1 MAYPHSNCRAE
12 VAVKTVK
19 RLLIDNTGP
28 SGTLDTD
35 AFHRAM
41 LQYRNT
47 PDKETGI
54 SPAQCIFGR
63 PIRDF
68 VPVHPGR
75 YEPHPTW
82 KETLLAR
89 EEALRNR
96 HMKMAE
102 RLTEHT
108 RRLPP
113 LKVGDKVRI
122 QNQTGPHPTKW
133 DKTGTVIE
141 VRQYDQYIVKVDGS
155 GRATLRNRKFLRK
168 YTPAI
173 SPRKPTSRHIN
184 QSKPEPSTG
193 PSQSTQEENRPPP
206 MKLANAPQPEDIPR
220 PAEQAHVPQQEDQLP
235 PIGPAHGAQQEDQ
248 PPPIEAAHGP
258 QQEDQPPPVEP
269 AHSPQPPPI
278 IPGHDPQAK
287 IPMALKR
294 LASHNSLGRSEAQLP
309 LRTTRS
315 ATRNTI

>member
-68 VPVHPGR
+68 VPIHPGR

-102 RLTEHT
+102 RLTE
-108 RRLPP
+108 RA
-113 LKVGDKVRI
+113 
-122 QNQTGPHPTKW
+122 GP
-133 DKTGTVIE
+133 E
-141 VRQYDQYIVKVDGS
+141 R
-155 GRATLRNRKFLRK
+155 
-168 YTPAI
+168 
-173 SPRKPTSRHIN
+173 
-184 QSKPEPSTG
+184 
-193 PSQSTQEENRPPP
+193 
-206 MKLANAPQPEDIPR
+206 
-220 PAEQAHVPQQEDQLP
+220 
-235 PIGPAHGAQQEDQ
+235 
-248 PPPIEAAHGP
+248 
-258 QQEDQPPPVEP
+258 
-269 AHSPQPPPI
+269 
-278 IPGHDPQAK
+278 
-287 IPMALKR
+287 
-294 LASHNSLGRSEAQLP
+294 
-309 LRTTRS
+309 
-315 ATRNTI
+315 